1 MIIFKKNEKGSA
13 EAENVSR
20 NCLCKRVLVMGSLL
34 GAYQSAMRTFFFFP
48 ASSIIPK
55 KYFYILT
62 RPSFVLISK
71 ETNSFD

>member
-1 MIIFKKNEKGSA
+1 MQESFGYGIVTGGVPISYANI
-13 EAENVSR
+13 
-20 NCLCKRVLVMGSLL
+20 
-34 GAYQSAMRTFFFFP
+34 FFFFP